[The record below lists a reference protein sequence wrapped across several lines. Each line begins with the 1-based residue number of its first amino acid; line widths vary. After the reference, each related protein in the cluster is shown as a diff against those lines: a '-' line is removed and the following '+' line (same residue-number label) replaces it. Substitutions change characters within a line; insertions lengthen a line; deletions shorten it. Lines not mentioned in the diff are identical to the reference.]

1 MVIKIKDIYYIKLY
15 ILYSLMGNDYHCGC
29 SCTNNQSKDDKT
41 DDEPKTRADY
51 RKKAEAKEDDQ
62 KDTEDKEAKED

>member
-1 MVIKIKDIYYIKLY
+1 MSPRRSD
-15 ILYSLMGNDYHCGC
+15 
-29 SCTNNQSKDDKT
+29 NQSKDDKT

-51 RKKAEAKEDDQ
+51 GKKAEAKEDSDKDDDQ